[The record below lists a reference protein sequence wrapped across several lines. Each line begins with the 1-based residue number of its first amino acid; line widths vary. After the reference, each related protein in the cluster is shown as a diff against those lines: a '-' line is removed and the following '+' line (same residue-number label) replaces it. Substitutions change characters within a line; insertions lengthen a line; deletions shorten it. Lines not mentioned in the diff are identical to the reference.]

1 MELIEKNDS
10 RRIDF
15 VDEFLPGGKLYG
27 FRKIIDKAKA
37 DNFPLELCFRGNSGN
52 MAVIYYNNHRFFI
65 LQKLKGYFT
74 LSIIFNHAKYTFG
87 WGKLQDQ
94 LINELGFINKDG
106 YMTCKGVD
114 LQSDEFILKV
124 YDIMKLIFIDYF
136 DKNKQ
141 INEFRRLKN
150 NRMKPVYIEKI
161 RQQELMRILNN
172 IDNGYFVYDL
182 EFQQAHK
189 NKEEKDKDKNNN
201 KPDMLAVKFSDRKP
215 EKLIFIEVKST
226 RKSCDGKSGFDKH
239 RDCMIEYINQKKK
252 LSVRKKEAC
261 GIINDYAKL
270 QLRGLV
276 KDYVL
281 SESQF
286 ENLDVEILFIFTD
299 EAILFYNKHID
310 ECKSK
315 ERITYALYDEKQTK
329 LLIM

>member
-65 LQKLKGYFT
+65 LQKSKGYFT

-87 WGKLQDQ
+87 WEKLQDQ

-106 YMTCKGVD
+106 YMICKGVD
-114 LQSDEFILKV
+114 LQDDEFILKV
-124 YDIMKLIFIDYF
+124 YEIMKLIFIDYF

-141 INEFRRLKN
+141 TNEFRRLKN

-161 RQQELMRILNN
+161 RQQELMRNLNN
-172 IDNGYFVYDL
+172 IDNGYFVYNL

-189 NKEEKDKDKNNN
+189 NKEEKEKDKSNN

-226 RKSCDGKSGFDKH
+226 RKSCGGKSGFDKH

-286 ENLDVEILFIFTD
+286 VNLDVEILFIFTD

-329 LLIM
+329 LPIM